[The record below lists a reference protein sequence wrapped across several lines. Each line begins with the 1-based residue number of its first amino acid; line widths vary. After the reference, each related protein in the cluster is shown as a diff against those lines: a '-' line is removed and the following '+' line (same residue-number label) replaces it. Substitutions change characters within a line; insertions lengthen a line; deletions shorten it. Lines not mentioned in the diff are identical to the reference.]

1 MKRLVAIFIILVL
14 TCFLF
19 AGCDIVDSAID
30 GVDFSKN
37 DIRDVISNLIHTH
50 SYEQTVTEPVYG
62 VDGYTTYTCACGD
75 SYKADFTKYYSHGFG
90 LKFNDDKTGYILM
103 RIGYCDDKDIVI
115 PPTYEGVPIIA
126 IGNGAFRTEKITS
139 VTIPDSVTSISP
151 YAFYYCENL
160 KSVTIGN
167 GVTRIDNL
175 AFAYCANL
183 QNVTIGKNVS
193 YIGYAA
199 FGACDSLTSVTI
211 PDSVTFIDDRA
222 FSSCASLTQISVD
235 ENNPYYISIDGN
247 LYTKDGKTMMQ
258 YATGKQDASFSI
270 LDGVTKIADSAFDCA
285 KNLTTI
291 TIPESVISIGEFAF
305 SNCTNLGSI
314 TIPDSVTSIGEF
326 AFSDCTSLTSVT
338 IPDSVTSIG
347 DGAFHHCTSL
357 SSVTI
362 PDSVTTIDGAAFWGC
377 TSLSGVTIPDSVTFI
392 GNGAF
397 YCCTSLTTINYRGT
411 EEDWNAIN
419 KEDYWDYYIGNYTI
433 VYNYTGE

>member
-1 MKRLVAIFIILVL
+1 MKRLVAIFIIFVL

-37 DIRDVISNLIHTH
+37 DIHDAISNLIHTH

-90 LKFNDDKTGYILM
+90 LKFNEDKTGYILM

-167 GVTRIDNL
+167 GVTRIYNL
-175 AFAYCANL
+175 AFANCANL
-183 QNVTIGKNVS
+183 QNVTIGNNVS
-193 YIGYAA
+193 YIGYEA

-222 FSSCASLTQISVD
+222 FSSCVSLTQISVD

-258 YATGKQDASFSI
+258 YATGKKDASFSI
-270 LDGVTKIADSAFDCA
+270 LDGVTRIDVDAFACA

-291 TIPESVISIGEFAF
+291 TIPDSVISIGEFAF
-305 SNCTNLGSI
+305 SDCTSLTSV

-326 AFSDCTSLTSVT
+326 AFSDCISLTSVT

-362 PDSVTTIDGAAFWGC
+362 PDSVTTIGGAAFWGC
-377 TSLSGVTIPDSVTFI
+377 TSLSSVTIPDSVTFI

-411 EEDWNAIN
+411 EEEWNAIN
-419 KEDYWDYYIGNYTI
+419 KEDYWDYYIGNYTM
-433 VYNYTGE
+433 VYNYNG